1 MENSMFQTRD
11 PDDGIVVIFKNMA
24 AKNEGKT
31 IEAGRPIYDDIEV
44 CELHYP
50 GSKNFGVYPSTAF
63 SHWVDGPDGERVKL
77 TYAERFKR
85 QYQQFKSQAQQT
97 TTGTPLAYA
106 TFLTEGKRAELRALN
121 VYTIEALAA
130 VDGQELKN
138 LGAGGREWKN
148 KAIEYLENAKVHAV
162 DTRLMAELEALR
174 SKNAL
179 MEEDLQRLKESRREP
194 DEEPGADQFD
204 NMSNEQLREFITTN
218 TGQAPIGNTARKT
231 LVRMARQA
239 EPKAA

>member
-1 MENSMFQTRD
+1 MFQELD
-11 PDDGIVVIFKNMA
+11 PDAKIVVIFKNMA
-24 AKNEGKT
+24 AKNEGKST
-31 IEAGRPIYDDIEV
+31 EAGRPIYDDIEV

-63 SHWVDGPDGERVKL
+63 SHWVDGPDGDRIKL

-85 QYQQFKSQAQQT
+85 QYQQFKAQAQQT

>member
-1 MENSMFQTRD
+1 MENFMFQELD
-11 PDDGIVVIFKNMA
+11 PDAKIVVIFKNMA
-24 AKNEGKT
+24 AKNEGKST
-31 IEAGRPIYDDIEV
+31 EAGRPIYDDIEV

-63 SHWVDGPDGERVKL
+63 SHWVDGPDGDRIKL

-85 QYQQFKSQAQQT
+85 QYQQFKAQAQQT

-130 VDGQELKN
+130 V
-138 LGAGGREWKN
+138 
-148 KAIEYLENAKVHAV
+148 EYLENAKVHAV
-162 DTRLMAELEALR
+162 DTRLVAELEALR

-179 MEEDLQRLKESRREP
+179 MEEDIQRLKESRREP

-204 NMSNEQLREFITTN
+204 NMSNEQLREFIAEN

-239 EPKAA
+239 QPKAA